1 LLSGHA
7 VVLLPGVFTGGLST
21 WADFLG
27 FSGVVSL
34 APVSK
39 MHNFDVSGVK
49 VLEVGMG
56 GSIKLLEVGMGGSV
70 KLLELLLLEVG
81 MGGSIKLLEVGMGGS
96 VKLLELLLLE
106 VGMGGSI
113 KLLEVGMGGS
123 VKFLESCWL
132 WDCQDWGSSHFGL
145 GWNLPDSEF
154 DISFNWDS
162 DFLIIVELS
171 ESRHGAFSS
180 GTSSSESLV
189 NSAIW
194 DSKLEAESVFDPV
207 NWSDGNGVE
216 VLEV

>member
-49 VLEVGMG
+49 V
-56 GSIKLLEVGMGGSV
+56 
-70 KLLELLLLEVG
+70 LEVG